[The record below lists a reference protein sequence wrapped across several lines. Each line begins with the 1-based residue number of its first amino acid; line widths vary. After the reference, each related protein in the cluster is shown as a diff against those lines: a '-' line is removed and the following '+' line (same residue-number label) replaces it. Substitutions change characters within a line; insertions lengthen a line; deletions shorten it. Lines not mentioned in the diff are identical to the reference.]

1 MFYKE
6 KKCFYEEMARA
17 TNKIEVNLIQEEID
31 FINDAN
37 HKELQYWKN
46 IGLVGKNENES
57 KNLADLVPLRVFFG
71 S

>member
-1 MFYKE
+1 
-6 KKCFYEEMARA
+6 MARA
-17 TNKIEVNLIQEEID
+17 ANRIEVNLIQEEID

-57 KNLADLVPLRVFFG
+57 KNLADLVPLRDFFG